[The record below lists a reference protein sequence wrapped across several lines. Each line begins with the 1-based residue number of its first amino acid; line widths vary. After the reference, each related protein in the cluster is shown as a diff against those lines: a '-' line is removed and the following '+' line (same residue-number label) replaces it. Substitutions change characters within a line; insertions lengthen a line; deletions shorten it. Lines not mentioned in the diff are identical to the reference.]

1 MLQSLLFYIFFF
13 GIFLFF
19 PMIICIRNCYFA
31 FKYPH
36 MTFEERAAH
45 KYHKVSERKN
55 DMAVILL
62 GALFSYLWTDLFLI
76 GFRTTSIDYDE
87 PAYVGYFHN
96 VLHSEYGITVKITLF
111 IALVSLT
118 VIASFN
124 AEKISPLPQALCF
137 GFTVLGEIL
146 FSFVIIQFSINYSV
160 FIIPLAFYLVNLII
174 VTAKL
179 TRRYIMAYLEYKE
192 NHDTVYRF
200 KIAEKLEAK
209 LTSAAALTAF
219 HFLMILPA
227 VLILV
232 ILYVILGQG
241 PDGVIK
247 AFTMTADWTFSKQIP
262 PPPIDYEGHYLC
274 TVAAGGHEKIV
285 KPVRYGKRRGETIV
299 VNRQLLVSNAFE
311 DLIMERVPRFHRII
325 RGFYDKH
332 GYPVSKYI
340 TTRTRADVVYFVMKP
355 LEWLFIL
362 FLYTFDTHPENRIV
376 VQYSDYYKK

>member
-1 MLQSLLFYIFFF
+1 MLQNLIFF
-13 GIFLFF
+13 ILFF
-19 PMIICIRNCYFA
+19 GVFFIFPINLCIKNCYFA

-36 MTFEERAAH
+36 MTSEERDAH

-62 GALFSYLWTDLFLI
+62 GALFSYVWTDCILI
-76 GFRTTSIDYDE
+76 SFKTVSVDYDK

-96 VLHSEYGITVKITLF
+96 VLHSEYGVTVKITLF
-111 IALVSLT
+111 IALVSL
-118 VIASFN
+118 VIIAAFD
-124 AEKISPLPQALCF
+124 AEKIPPIPQALCF
-137 GFTVLGEIL
+137 GFTVIGEIL
-146 FSFVIIQFSINYSV
+146 FWFVIIQFINNYNV
-160 FIIPLAFYLVNLII
+160 FVLPLVFYLVNLII

-179 TRRYIMAYLEYKE
+179 TRRYIMAHLEYKDI
-192 NHDTVYRF
+192 HDTVYRF
-200 KIAEKLEAK
+200 KIAEKLEKK
-209 LTSAAALTAF
+209 LSGAASLTAF

-227 VLILV
+227 ALILI

-247 AFTMTADWTFSKQIP
+247 AFTMTADWTFSQQIP
-262 PPPIDYEGHYLC
+262 PPPIDYTGHYLC
-274 TVAAGGHEKIV
+274 TVAAGGHENIV
-285 KPVRYGKRRGETIV
+285 KPVRYGKRRGEIIV

-311 DLIMERVPRFHRII
+311 DLIMERTPRFHRAV

-332 GYPVSKYI
+332 GYPVSKHI

-362 FLYTFDTHPENRIV
+362 FLYTFDTHPENRIA
-376 VQYSDYYKK
+376 VQYSDYKKK